1 MQIWVV
7 LPALFCSKPFVL
19 WYRGTVHISAGDDGE
34 RSCHTKFCRWIAMM
48 K

>member
-7 LPALFCSKPFVL
+7 LPALFCFKPFVL
-19 WYRGTVHISAGDDGE
+19 WYRGTVHIFVDDGDE
-34 RSCHTKFCRWIAMM
+34 RSCHMKSCRWIATM